1 MLVPYL
7 QIPNTFSDD
16 RDPQQTPY
24 LFTSIGVPG
33 GNQYS
38 DQHGYTYNYNPATQE
53 FLVVA
58 QPDGQL
64 VAPNLYWGYYAPAP
78 GGWMELTKITHP
90 TIGAALHAYTANGNL
105 RLSYHGNRYQLL
117 PGNGF
122 WVDNQGRF
130 MNHFDPPTVLTDDGL
145 LRRKYYAVTSEGQ
158 DFIVPFKKTRENYNG
173 TLRVPY
179 AAGLP
184 GLFGG
189 NMDYNEQQS
198 IVTLQ
203 RETREESG
211 SRYTLNAITAGFTY
225 HEATQ
230 SDDMNFY
237 SADVTAQAGPFQV
250 PHEMSGSFR
259 VLGDQFTV
267 GTHTLTIDVFCT
279 RLLDLFDVYL
289 GTPAAVAINNVVA
302 STSSRTFLT
311 GLRGLAP
318 TQVQQRALA
327 DWNQSATRTVL
338 YRAISIEAGLVAA
351 QRSATNAATPAAGVI
366 GQYANQGW
374 SDYVAGMQAAQ
385 VSALLAVAPVI
396 GGAGG
401 QVSRAHRLGWDDY
414 VAGMQA
420 AQASALLAVAPVI
433 GGAGGQVSRAH
444 RLGWDDYV
452 AGIQAV
458 SLAPALNAQAA
469 PATAR
474 AYKVAWSD
482 YLNGVN
488 SVAVVGIAPRAYQ
501 LAREEYEEGFD
512 LARTDRQ
519 CPPGA
524 SLSKREGYRVGSNKR
539 QKV

>member
-7 QIPNTFSDD
+7 QIPNTFSDN
-16 RDPQQTPY
+16 RDPQQPPY
-24 LFTSIGVPG
+24 LFTSIG

-58 QPDGQL
+58 QPGGQL
-64 VAPNLYWGYYAPAP
+64 VAPNLYWGYYAPAQ

-105 RLSYHGNRYQLL
+105 RLSYHGNQYQLL

-414 VAGMQA
+414 VAG
-420 AQASALLAVAPVI
+420 
-433 GGAGGQVSRAH
+433 
-444 RLGWDDYV
+444 
-452 AGIQAV
+452 IQAV